1 MFTFHFVIVI
11 IFYSMNRKFKLSP
24 LCYDVMKAFYLN
36 LIKIS
41 CKLISVSLF
50 RLLSFLPCVH
60 TKTNC
65 TRICHTAKFLI
76 HLPVK
81 IIKRWLVSILIS
93 DMLVDMQDN
102 MKAKHKLNA
111 WAC

>member
-1 MFTFHFVIVI
+1 
-11 IFYSMNRKFKLSP
+11 
-24 LCYDVMKAFYLN
+24 MKAFYLN

-50 RLLSFLPCVH
+50 TLLSTK

-76 HLPVK
+76 NLSVK
-81 IIKRWLVSILIS
+81 IIKTCLVSILIS
-93 DMLVDMQDN
+93 DMRVNMQDN
-102 MKAKHKLNA
+102 IKVKRKLNA
-111 WAC
+111 